1 MRIPARHGIV
11 RKAATR
17 SIPGFTL
24 IELLI
29 VIAVIALL
37 ASLLLPAL
45 NRSRQS
51 ARRVQCVGNLRQ
63 LGMAVHMYWDDNE
76 GRAFRYRGVHTNGGD
91 VYWFGWLERGGEGR
105 RAFDS
110 AQGALHPYLTSRG
123 ISTCPSLNYAMSQFK
138 LKAVGAA
145 YGYGYNLQL
154 SSPLSAPPFQILK
167 IPRPSQSALMADA
180 AQINDFQAPAS
191 RDHPML
197 EEFYYISTN
206 HNEATVHFRHSK
218 KANVLFCDN
227 HVNMEKPDPGSL
239 DARLPDQMVGRLPNS
254 VLQTNP

>member
-1 MRIPARHGIV
+1 MTIPARHGIP
-11 RKAATR
+11 RKAAAL

-29 VIAVIALL
+29 VIGIIALL
-37 ASLLLPAL
+37 ASLLLPTL

-76 GRAFRYRGVHTNGGD
+76 GRAFRFRGAYTHGGD
-91 VYWFGWLERGGEGR
+91 VYWFGWLERGSEGQ
-105 RAFDS
+105 RAFDP
-110 AQGALHPYLTSRG
+110 AQGPLHPYLTSQG
-123 ISTCPSLNYAMSQFK
+123 VSTCPSLNYAMNQFK

-191 RDHPML
+191 QDHPML
-197 EEFYYISTN
+197 EEFYYFNTN

-218 KANVLFCDN
+218 KASVLFCDN
-227 HVNMEKPDPGSL
+227 HVSMEKSDAGSL
-239 DARLPDQMVGRLPNS
+239 DTRLPEQMVGRLPDS
-254 VLQTNP
+254 VVQINP